1 MGDDGQHDP
10 YIYSELA
17 REHHDHVA
25 GIAIRELNPVEKVL
39 SQGALIGLDPH
50 TQAATQVPHSIPAIS
65 GKDGHVLLE
74 KYRALLQKFGA

>member
-1 MGDDGQHDP
+1 MSSLQPVSGQ
-10 YIYSELA
+10 ILLA
-17 REHHDHVA
+17 DH
-25 GIAIRELNPVEKVL
+25 
-39 SQGALIGLDPH
+39 DPH